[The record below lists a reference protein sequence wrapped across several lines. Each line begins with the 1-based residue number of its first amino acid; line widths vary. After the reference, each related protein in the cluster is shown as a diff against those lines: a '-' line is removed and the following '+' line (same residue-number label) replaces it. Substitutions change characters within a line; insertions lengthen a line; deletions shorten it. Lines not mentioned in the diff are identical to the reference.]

1 MARKHERSVTVE
13 QLDDLDAQ
21 VEALDDTLGQAAGM
35 AAAFNGELAR
45 VRAGFAEAGQDVAT
59 LERGMSTG
67 LSRAIRGLVVQG
79 DSLSEALDKMANT
92 MINAAFNAAV
102 KPVSN
107 HFGGLL
113 ADGVGSLMS
122 GLLPF
127 AKGGSFAQGR
137 VQPFANGGI
146 VSGPVTFPMRGG
158 MGLMGEAGP
167 EAIMPLSRGPDGK
180 LGVQARGGGAPVN
193 VVMNIQTPDTVG
205 FRRSKG
211 QIAAELGRVIG
222 RGGRNR

>member
-1 MARKHERSVTVE
+1 MENVER
-13 QLDDLDAQ
+13 LDDLDAQ
-21 VEALDDTLGQAAGM
+21 VEALDESLGGAVGM

-45 VRAGFAEAGQDVAT
+45 MRAGFAETGQDVAT
-59 LERGMSTG
+59 LERGMSRG
-67 LSRAIRGLVVQG
+67 LNSAIRGLVVEG
-79 DSLSEALDKMANT
+79 DSLSRALEKMANS

-102 KPVSN
+102 KPVTS
-107 HFGGLL
+107 HVGSLL
-113 ADGVGSLMS
+113 AEGVGGLMS

-127 AKGGSFAQGR
+127 GKGGSFAQGR
-137 VQPFANGGI
+137 VQPFASGGI

-180 LGVQARGGGAPVN
+180 LGVQARGGGGPVN
-193 VVMNIQTPDTVG
+193 VVMNIHTPDTDG

-211 QIAAELGRVIG
+211 QIAAELGRAIG

>member
-1 MARKHERSVTVE
+1 MENVER
-13 QLDDLDAQ
+13 LDDLDAQ
-21 VEALDDTLGQAAGM
+21 VEALDESLGGAAGM

-45 VRAGFAEAGQDVAT
+45 MRAGFAETGQDVAT
-59 LERGMSTG
+59 LERGMSRG
-67 LSRAIRGLVVQG
+67 LNSAIRGLVVEG
-79 DSLSEALDKMANT
+79 DSLSQALEKMANS

-102 KPVSN
+102 KPVTS
-107 HFGGLL
+107 HVGSLL
-113 ADGVGSLMS
+113 AEGVGGLMS

-127 AKGGSFAQGR
+127 EKGGSFAQGR
-137 VQPFANGGI
+137 VQPFASGGI

-180 LGVQARGGGAPVN
+180 LGVQARGGGGPVN
-193 VVMNIQTPDTVG
+193 VVMNIHTPDTDG

-211 QIAAELGRVIG
+211 QIAAELGRAIG

>member
-1 MARKHERSVTVE
+1 MENVER
-13 QLDDLDAQ
+13 LDDLDAQ
-21 VEALDDTLGQAAGM
+21 VEALDESLGGAVGM

-45 VRAGFAEAGQDVAT
+45 MRAGFAETGQDVAT
-59 LERGMSTG
+59 LERGMSRG
-67 LSRAIRGLVVQG
+67 LNSAIRGLVVEG
-79 DSLSEALDKMANT
+79 DSLSQALEKMANS

-102 KPVSN
+102 KPVTS
-107 HFGGLL
+107 HVGSLL
-113 ADGVGSLMS
+113 AEGVGGLMS

-127 AKGGSFAQGR
+127 EKGGSFAQGR
-137 VQPFANGGI
+137 VQPFASGGI

-180 LGVQARGGGAPVN
+180 LGVQARGGGGPVT
-193 VVMNIQTPDTVG
+193 VVMNIQTPDTDG

-211 QIAAELGRVIG
+211 QIAAELGRAIG